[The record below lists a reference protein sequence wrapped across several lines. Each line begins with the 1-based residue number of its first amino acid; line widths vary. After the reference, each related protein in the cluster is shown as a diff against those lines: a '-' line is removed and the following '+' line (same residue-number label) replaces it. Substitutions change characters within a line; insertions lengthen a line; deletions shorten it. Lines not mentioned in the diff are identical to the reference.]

1 MPTNT
6 KPTFDFFTFES
17 LLDELLGKKPANDDV
32 IQVRVVVDFQ
42 PLIVWSP
49 LIAEPFAPFSAFEE
63 DEKEDATIASILRDQ
78 AARKAGDAT
87 KK

>member
-6 KPTFDFFTFES
+6 KPAFDFSTFES

-32 IQVRVVVDFQ
+32 IQVRVVVEFQ

-63 DEKEDATIASILRDQ
+63 DEKEATIASILRDQ